1 MYTQGGEKRV
11 AKGIRELRR
20 RIKST
25 KSMRQ
30 ITKAMKMVA
39 AAKLRRAQEKAEA
52 ARPYA
57 RKLQEVISS
66 IAGGTTNV
74 KHPMLQSRPV
84 KKTGYIVITS
94 DRGLAGGYNANMIRK
109 VIQTIAEKHKSKDEY
124 AIFAIGRKG
133 RDYFHKRNYPVIE
146 EIVGLPVNP
155 TFAEVK
161 KISSTA
167 VQLFADEK
175 IDELYVCYNEFKSA
189 ISQVPTITRLLPLG
203 AIEDNSAGQKVN
215 YEYEPS
221 AEEVLAVLLPKYAE
235 TIVYSSLLDSKAS
248 FYGAQMTAMGNAT
261 DNATDLIDRYTLE
274 YNRARQAAITQEISE
289 IVAGANAQV

>member
-1 MYTQGGEKRV
+1 MYTQGGEQRV

-20 RIKST
+20 RIKSVKNT
-25 KSMRQ
+25 RQ

-57 RKLQEVISS
+57 QKIKEVIAS
-66 IAGGTTNV
+66 IASGTTNV

-109 VIQTIAEKHKSKDEY
+109 VITTIEEKHKSKDEY
-124 AIFAIGRKG
+124 TIFVIGRKG
-133 RDYFHKRNYPVIE
+133 RDFFRKRNYPVIE
-146 EIVGLPVNP
+146 EIVGLAESP
-155 TFAEVK
+155 TFVDIK
-161 KISSTA
+161 KIAGAA
-167 VQLFADEK
+167 VQLFSDEK
-175 IDELYVCYNEFKSA
+175 IDELYLCYNEFQSA
-189 ISQVPTITRLLPLG
+189 ISQIPTVTRLLPLD
-203 AIEDNSAGQKVN
+203 AVSGQTDRKMN

-221 AEEVLAVLLPKYAE
+221 AEEVLGVLLPKYAE
-235 TIVYSSLLDSKAS
+235 TIIYSSVLDAKAS

-261 DNATDLIDRYTLE
+261 DNATDMIGRYTLQ

-289 IVAGANAQV
+289 IVAGANAQA